1 MKAELIQFT
10 ENQLVAKKQHPAFSA
25 GDTVTVTY
33 RIVEGNKERLQAY
46 QGIVLQRV
54 GSGATETFTVRKISN
69 GIGVERI
76 FPVNSPFIDSIV
88 VNKRGVVRR
97 ARIFYLR
104 NLTGKKARIREKRS

>member
-10 ENQLVAKKQHPAFSA
+10 EYQLVAKKQHPAFSA

-54 GSGATETFTVRKISN
+54 GSGATETFIVRKISN